1 MEKIIQIKNLIKIY
15 HDKVDTLALN
25 NINLELEKGFVYAI
39 YGQSGSGKTTLLN
52 ILGGLDSMTSGEVII
67 NNQNISKLNQEELAL
82 FRNKKIG
89 FIFQF
94 HYLISEFTILENILM
109 PHLINHE
116 KINDNLI
123 QKAKNLANIVNIEDI
138 LEKYPDF
145 VSGGQ
150 RQRAA
155 ICRALI
161 NDPDIVLADEPT
173 GNLDSKNT
181 EIVIDLFFK
190 INKLKKTTFLIITHN
205 EKIANRCK
213 KKIELKDGKIIN
225 IIENKNYQNE

>member
-1 MEKIIQIKNLIKIY
+1 MDKILIVKNVVKYY

-25 NINLELEKGFVYAI
+25 NVSFDLEKGIVCSI

-52 ILGGLDSMTSGEVII
+52 LLGGLDSFDSGEII
-67 NNQNISKLNQEELAL
+67 VDNQNISKLNDDELSF
-82 FRNKKIG
+82 FRNQKIG

-109 PHLINHE
+109 PYLILNKKTNKE
-116 KINDNLI
+116 IIN
-123 QKAKNLANIVNIEDI
+123 KAKELADIVNIEDV
-138 LEKYPDF
+138 LEKYPDYI
-145 VSGGQ
+145 SGGE

-161 NDPDIVLADEPT
+161 NDPSIILADEPT

-181 EIVIDLFFK
+181 EIVMDLFLK
-190 INKLKKTTFLIITHN
+190 INKIKKTTFIIVTHD
-205 EKIANRCK
+205 EKIAYK
-213 KKIELKDGKIIN
+213 SQKIIELKDGQIVSIR
-225 IIENKNYQNE
+225 ENK

>member
-1 MEKIIQIKNLIKIY
+1 MKKIIEVKNLVKIY

-25 NINLELEKGFVYAI
+25 DISFDLEEGKVYAI

-52 ILGGLDSMTSGEVII
+52 ILGGLDSPTSGKVIVDGED
-67 NNQNISKLNQEELAL
+67 ISKLNYKELAL

-109 PHLINHE
+109 PFFIGKDKADYEIIKNKAIE
-116 KINDNLI
+116 FAKITD
-123 QKAKNLANIVNIEDI
+123 IEDV
-138 LEKYPDF
+138 LYKYPDY
-145 VSGGQ
+145 VAGGQ

-161 NDPDIVLADEPT
+161 NDPKIVLADEPT

-181 EIVIDLFFK
+181 EIIVNLFLK
-190 INKLKKTTFLIITHN
+190 INKLKNTTFVIVTHN
-205 EKIANRCK
+205 EKISNYCSKR
-213 KKIELKDGKIIN
+213 IELKDGKIEKIT
-225 IIENKNYQNE
+225 